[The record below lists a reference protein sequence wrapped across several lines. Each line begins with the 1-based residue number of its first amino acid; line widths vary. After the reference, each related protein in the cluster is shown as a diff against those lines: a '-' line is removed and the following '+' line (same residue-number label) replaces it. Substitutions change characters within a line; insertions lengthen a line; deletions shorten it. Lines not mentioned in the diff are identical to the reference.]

1 MLVQACLFEEVHVNF
16 LIVGHTHCSIDQYFS
31 VIARAINRSAFI
43 ASPLGMESVW
53 SNASTHDSKGRKN
66 PKITRKLDAI
76 YDCKRA
82 FLPLQTI
89 RLSNHSF
96 PFCYKFSLFHGFA
109 RCQYKQFSTHEFWL
123 PKSPSGPHDT
133 NNIANIPVKEGV
145 NVSCFDFVGGKDFF
159 LEKLGV
165 VYDKRAKMKT
175 SDLLSM
181 DSDVIAKLSALKSVY
196 HHLQQVEA
204 KSLLKMKVQFDQADI
219 PDPPPESMI
228 TSMMHE
234 LERKYNTEDEAIIVL
249 MKPDACR
256 IVKPRFLNYM
266 DEHAFL
272 DGMPDLTSTL
282 GVDAYAAAIMQQ
294 LAPVFK
300 SSARATI
307 SAIIHSVPPSD
318 GVDVLQFMRST
329 LSYIQQHKELVREK
343 KKAAKEVRSAP
354 DAIDPGNVDED
365 DDQEQLGDLSI
376 GVEGADM
383 IAKTARDVFR
393 VLFNGH
399 IYSWSRGSGK

>member
-1 MLVQACLFEEVHVNF
+1 MLVQESIFEEVHINF

-43 ASPLGMESVW
+43 ASPLGMEAVW
-53 SNASTHDSKGRKN
+53 SNAFTHDSKGRKN
-66 PKITRKLDAI
+66 PKIIRKLDAI

-82 FLPLQTI
+82 FLPLQAVT
-89 RLSNHSF
+89 LSNHSF
-96 PFCYKFSLFHGFA
+96 PFCFKFSLFHGFA

-123 PKSPSGPHDT
+123 PKSPSGPHDAD
-133 NNIANIPVKEGV
+133 NIANIPLKDGV
-145 NVSCFDFVGGKDFF
+145 NVSGFDFVGGKDFF

-165 VYDKRAKMKT
+165 VFNSTTMKKL
-175 SDLLSM
+175 DILSM
-181 DSDVIAKLSALKSVY
+181 DSDVIEKLSALKSIY
-196 HHLQQVEA
+196 HHLQQMEA
-204 KSLLKMKVQFDQADI
+204 KSLLKMKVQFDNADI
-219 PDPPPESMI
+219 PDPPPESMVTAI
-228 TSMMHE
+228 MHE
-234 LERKYNTEDEAIIVL
+234 LERKYSTDDEAIIVL
-249 MKPDACR
+249 MKPDASR
-256 IVKPRFLNYM
+256 LAKPRFLNYL

-272 DGMPDLTSTL
+272 DGMPDLTSEL

-300 SSARATI
+300 SSAKATI
-307 SAIIHSVPPSD
+307 SAILRSEPPSN
-318 GVDVLQFMRST
+318 GVDVLQFMRNT
-329 LSYIQQHKELVREK
+329 LSYIEQHKELIKIRKRAV
-343 KKAAKEVRSAP
+343 KEIRSAP
-354 DAIDPGNVDED
+354 DANDPHNVYEE
-365 DDQEQLGDLSI
+365 DDQEEFGDLSI